1 MNYLLEAV
9 AQVRKNQPVKLIVI
23 GEPKGNGIIVK
34 LVRKLGIGDIVHF
47 TGRIQN
53 EEFADYY
60 SRATVAV
67 VPSVYEGFGIPAA
80 EAMACGV
87 PLITTSG
94 GALPEVVG
102 NAAMIVPPADTSALT
117 KAITHLLNNP
127 EERVKYAQAGL
138 ERVNSV
144 FSWPKAAKKWSRFT
158 GRQLMVTVDFHEL
171 KLKPRALL
179 VAEVPGCLNRYEV
192 FIYLRIVFYLKKG

>member
-1 MNYLLEAV
+1 LEAV
-9 AQVRKNQPVKLIVI
+9 AEIRKKQSVKLKVI
-23 GEPKGNGIIVK
+23 GEPKKNGIITK
-34 LVRKLGIGDIVHF
+34 LMARLGIGDIVHF

-60 SRATVAV
+60 AKSTIAV
-67 VPSVYEGFGIPAA
+67 VPSLYEGFGIPAV

-102 NAAMIVPPADTSALT
+102 DAAMIVPPADAAALA
-117 KAITHLLNNP
+117 KAISFLFNNTDQ
-127 EERVKYAQAGL
+127 RKKYAQAGL

-144 FSWPKAAKKWSRFT
+144 FSWPKAAQKVVDIYREAIDGHRRFS
-158 GRQLMVTVDFHEL
+158 
-171 KLKPRALL
+171 
-179 VAEVPGCLNRYEV
+179 
-192 FIYLRIVFYLKKG
+192 